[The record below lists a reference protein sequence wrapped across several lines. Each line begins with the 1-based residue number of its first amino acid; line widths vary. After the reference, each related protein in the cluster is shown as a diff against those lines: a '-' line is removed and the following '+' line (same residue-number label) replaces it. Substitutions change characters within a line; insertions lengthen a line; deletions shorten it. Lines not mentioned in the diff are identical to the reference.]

1 MRLFFIII
9 LFIETSVLA
18 DIKKI
23 NVGITISGGVS
34 LGAYEA
40 GFSYYLTET
49 LKANQT
55 TEFRPKYYTG
65 ASAGGINSLLSLI
78 ESCSYEETDLESSLF
93 GKYGYPWV

>member
-55 TEFRPKYYTG
+55 TEFRPSTTPELQQVELIHFY
-65 ASAGGINSLLSLI
+65 LLSKVVVMKKL
-78 ESCSYEETDLESSLF
+78 T
-93 GKYGYPWV
+93 

>member
-49 LKANQT
+49 LKAT
-55 TEFRPKYYTG
+55 KLP
-65 ASAGGINSLLSLI
+65 SLGPSFI
-78 ESCSYEETDLESSLF
+78 RSISR
-93 GKYGYPWV
+93 WN